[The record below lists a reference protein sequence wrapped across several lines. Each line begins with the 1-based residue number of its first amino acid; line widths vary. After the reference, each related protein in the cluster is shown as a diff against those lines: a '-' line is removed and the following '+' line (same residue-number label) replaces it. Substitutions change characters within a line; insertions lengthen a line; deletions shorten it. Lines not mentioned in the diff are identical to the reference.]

1 MGNYGEPSTLMNG
14 ALRTGTSNDR
24 RVSHDEPQIGVS
36 AQPKVYNRKVVARL
50 VIDIS
55 EAEATRDFGSLLVRV
70 RAGAEVIIKDGS
82 QPIAV
87 VRPAELPVRRLS
99 ESLQLAREHG
109 STATLD
115 ENFAKDVE
123 AAVEAHRESL
133 NPPAWD

>member
-1 MGNYGEPSTLMNG
+1 MRI
-14 ALRTGTSNDR
+14 A
-24 RVSHDEPQIGVS
+24 DEPQSGVS
-36 AQPKVYNRKVVARL
+36 LQSKVYNRKVVAKL

-70 RAGAEVIIKDGS
+70 RAGAEFIIKDGS

-87 VRPAELPVRRLS
+87 VRPAEPPIRRLS